1 MGKKYYKIRKLT
13 PRECGRL
20 MGVDD
25 PDIDKMMECGL
36 SDNALYKMY
45 GNSIVVDV
53 LVNIFDKMLTS
64 RAKRP
69 KNSKLW

>member
-1 MGKKYYKIRKLT
+1 MGNKYYKIRKLT

-25 PDIDKMMECGL
+25 PDIDKMLSCKL

-45 GNSIVVDV
+45 GNSIVVNV
-53 LVNIFDKMLTS
+53 LEKLFDKMVVN
-64 RAKRP
+64 RPERP
-69 KNSKLW
+69 KDSQLW